1 MAKSDFEKIVAQYA
15 EMMAT
20 AASIVPECVDLINN
34 YRKNNYDAT
43 TKYIKD
49 ICMGKYELQYLLGL
63 GGTQMQTVTVGMA
76 AFLCCGSKHD
86 KNFLTTMVTA
96 YSNSPKI
103 IKLHL
108 LQTEIYSLF
117 IDVLKKCAETGAIAS
132 LDIQSGKIND
142 ETRAFA
148 FAYFLSVAPNKS
160 FEEAVIRTFVESD
173 VRSAIVPPAKKSS
186 RFAYLMHTTVKDRF
200 HDKNLKH
207 ILLTDVRR
215 PSNGRNFNLYNNE
228 IASRW
233 EINLKSFG
241 GTLSNDGMLNGGSLE
256 EFVLTKADVM
266 AIASVAYNAVHLDE
280 EQLPLEEI
288 WASCDGDSSNEYD
301 SDDVEQAK
309 RLRQEF
315 EYALFNATYYHYLCK
330 QCRRQSLSNLNNYF
344 FNPQG
349 LKLDAELKK
358 CNRQIERDKA
368 LIQSQKEVLESLT
381 VRANVAEKS
390 ATEARN
396 RYAAI
401 QSKVESQQSKIDV
414 LQKELSL
421 LRAENEEL
429 RHILPA
435 PESLKY
441 APAKVEPE
449 INYAD
454 MLAAIFTNKK
464 IVFIGGHQNIMSKFS
479 QKYPDAVVIPHDKA
493 VLANQPLEA
502 ADAVLFKTD
511 SMGHKEYNPIKD
523 LADRRN
529 IPIGYIGDFTSLT
542 LVEKSVYEE
551 LTKLGLLQ

>member
-1 MAKSDFEKIVAQYA
+1 
-15 EMMAT
+15 
-20 AASIVPECVDLINN
+20 
-34 YRKNNYDAT
+34 
-43 TKYIKD
+43 
-49 ICMGKYELQYLLGL
+49 MGKYELQYLLGL

-76 AFLCCGSKHD
+76 AFLCCGSMHD

-117 IDVLKKCAETGAIAS
+117 IDVLKKCAETGARAS
-132 LDIQSGKIND
+132 LDIQSGQIND

-173 VRSAIVPPAKKSS
+173 VRTAIVPPAKKSS
-186 RFAYLMHTTVKDRF
+186 RFAYLMHTTIKDRF

-207 ILLTDVRR
+207 ILLTDIRR
-215 PSNGRNFNLYNNE
+215 PSNGKKFSLYNNE

-288 WASCDGDSSNEYD
+288 WASCDGDSSNGYD
-301 SDDVEQAK
+301 SNDVEQAK

-315 EYALFNATYYHYLCK
+315 EYALFNATYYHFLCK
-330 QCRRQSLSNLNNYF
+330 QYRCQSLNNLNNYF

-349 LKLDAELKK
+349 VKLNAELKK

-368 LIQSQKEVLESLT
+368 LIQSQKEALDSLT
-381 VRANVAEKS
+381 VRANAAEK
-390 ATEARN
+390 AAAEARN

-414 LQKELSL
+414 LQKEISL
-421 LRAENEEL
+421 LKAENEEL

-435 PESLKY
+435 PKSPKY
-441 APAKVEPE
+441 APDKVEPE

-464 IVFIGGHQNIMSKFS
+464 IVFIGGHQNIMNKFS

-493 VLANQPLEA
+493 ALANQPLEA

-511 SMGHKEYNPIKD
+511 SVGHKEYNPIKD
-523 LADRRN
+523 LAARRN

-542 LVEKSVYEE
+542 LVEKSVYKE

>member
-207 ILLTDVRR
+207 KFCVPHSRTDILFCFNRKIIIQIFNVDAFFFYAKQSTYVCNIKLSISNKNSPRVCTISCPCYVLAIIHKCTD
-215 PSNGRNFNLYNNE
+215 F
-228 IASRW
+228 
-233 EINLKSFG
+233 
-241 GTLSNDGMLNGGSLE
+241 T
-256 EFVLTKADVM
+256 
-266 AIASVAYNAVHLDE
+266 
-280 EQLPLEEI
+280 
-288 WASCDGDSSNEYD
+288 
-301 SDDVEQAK
+301 
-309 RLRQEF
+309 
-315 EYALFNATYYHYLCK
+315 
-330 QCRRQSLSNLNNYF
+330 
-344 FNPQG
+344 
-349 LKLDAELKK
+349 
-358 CNRQIERDKA
+358 
-368 LIQSQKEVLESLT
+368 
-381 VRANVAEKS
+381 
-390 ATEARN
+390 
-396 RYAAI
+396 
-401 QSKVESQQSKIDV
+401 QQS
-414 LQKELSL
+414 
-421 LRAENEEL
+421 
-429 RHILPA
+429 
-435 PESLKY
+435 
-441 APAKVEPE
+441 
-449 INYAD
+449 
-454 MLAAIFTNKK
+454 T
-464 IVFIGGHQNIMSKFS
+464 VF
-479 QKYPDAVVIPHDKA
+479 
-493 VLANQPLEA
+493 
-502 ADAVLFKTD
+502 
-511 SMGHKEYNPIKD
+511 
-523 LADRRN
+523 
-529 IPIGYIGDFTSLT
+529 
-542 LVEKSVYEE
+542 
-551 LTKLGLLQ
+551 GL

>member
-76 AFLCCGSKHD
+76 AFLCCG
-86 KNFLTTMVTA
+86 
-96 YSNSPKI
+96 
-103 IKLHL
+103 
-108 LQTEIYSLF
+108 
-117 IDVLKKCAETGAIAS
+117 
-132 LDIQSGKIND
+132 
-142 ETRAFA
+142 
-148 FAYFLSVAPNKS
+148 
-160 FEEAVIRTFVESD
+160 
-173 VRSAIVPPAKKSS
+173 
-186 RFAYLMHTTVKDRF
+186 
-200 HDKNLKH
+200 
-207 ILLTDVRR
+207 
-215 PSNGRNFNLYNNE
+215 
-228 IASRW
+228 
-233 EINLKSFG
+233 
-241 GTLSNDGMLNGGSLE
+241 SNDGMLNGGSLE

-435 PESLKY
+435 PESPKY

>member
-1 MAKSDFEKIVAQYA
+1 MPKSDFEKIVAQYA

-117 IDVLKKCAETGAIAS
+117 IDVLKKCAETGARAS

-215 PSNGRNFNLYNNE
+215 PSNGRNFSLYNNE
-228 IASRW
+228 IASKW

-315 EYALFNATYYHYLCK
+315 EYPHIHHRVLLD
-330 QCRRQSLSNLNNYF
+330 
-344 FNPQG
+344 NPYI
-349 LKLDAELKK
+349 ELP
-358 CNRQIERDKA
+358 
-368 LIQSQKEVLESLT
+368 
-381 VRANVAEKS
+381 
-390 ATEARN
+390 
-396 RYAAI
+396 
-401 QSKVESQQSKIDV
+401 
-414 LQKELSL
+414 SL
-421 LRAENEEL
+421 LCL
-429 RHILPA
+429 C
-435 PESLKY
+435 
-441 APAKVEPE
+441 
-449 INYAD
+449 
-454 MLAAIFTNKK
+454 
-464 IVFIGGHQNIMSKFS
+464 QFS
-479 QKYPDAVVIPHDKA
+479 
-493 VLANQPLEA
+493 VL
-502 ADAVLFKTD
+502 LFP
-511 SMGHKEYNPIKD
+511 N
-523 LADRRN
+523 N
-529 IPIGYIGDFTSLT
+529 
-542 LVEKSVYEE
+542 
-551 LTKLGLLQ
+551 

>member
-1 MAKSDFEKIVAQYA
+1 
-15 EMMAT
+15 
-20 AASIVPECVDLINN
+20 
-34 YRKNNYDAT
+34 
-43 TKYIKD
+43 
-49 ICMGKYELQYLLGL
+49 MGKYELQYLLGL

-76 AFLCCGSKHD
+76 AFLCCGSKQD

-215 PSNGRNFNLYNNE
+215 PSNGRNFSLYNNE

-315 EYALFNATYYHYLCK
+315 AYALFNATYYHYLCK

-390 ATEARN
+390 AT
-396 RYAAI
+396 
-401 QSKVESQQSKIDV
+401 Q
-414 LQKELSL
+414 
-421 LRAENEEL
+421 
-429 RHILPA
+429 
-435 PESLKY
+435 
-441 APAKVEPE
+441 
-449 INYAD
+449 
-454 MLAAIFTNKK
+454 
-464 IVFIGGHQNIMSKFS
+464 
-479 QKYPDAVVIPHDKA
+479 
-493 VLANQPLEA
+493 
-502 ADAVLFKTD
+502 
-511 SMGHKEYNPIKD
+511 D
-523 LADRRN
+523 L
-529 IPIGYIGDFTSLT
+529 I
-542 LVEKSVYEE
+542 
-551 LTKLGLLQ
+551 

>member
-1 MAKSDFEKIVAQYA
+1 
-15 EMMAT
+15 
-20 AASIVPECVDLINN
+20 
-34 YRKNNYDAT
+34 
-43 TKYIKD
+43 
-49 ICMGKYELQYLLGL
+49 
-63 GGTQMQTVTVGMA
+63 
-76 AFLCCGSKHD
+76 
-86 KNFLTTMVTA
+86 MVTA

-215 PSNGRNFNLYNNE
+215 PSNGRNFSLYNNE

-315 EYALFNATYYHYLCK
+315 AYALFNATYYHYLCK

-435 PESLKY
+435 PESPKY